1 MVGKREGRV
10 MTDHDFHRRMRELLP
25 QVKPI
30 GMDPC
35 LFANKQTSLIKPNK
49 TSQAGVKLVM
59 NRRAA

>member
-1 MVGKREGRV
+1 